1 MSALPPQIAALFAA
15 DPERGSQ
22 SGDCWSLTSVQRDVA
37 VVQHLTSN
45 AFSCSQ
51 DGPTEFEGQGFSAHV
66 IFVRSGE
73 LSVGQ
78 CGHRRTLVAGDIF
91 VCCAW
96 LPLTLDAS
104 DALDALIITLP
115 GWWALQRIMDHFQIL
130 PHLYV
135 GRTYFAAPIILAL
148 AQRLFDMNDASD
160 AEASQGLVMIAD
172 LMRTALAACVDADK
186 VLPRAQGRMG
196 EILWFVA
203 RNLEK
208 HGLSAQDAAASLKCS
223 VRTIYKACAAYKTSF
238 SAVVTETRLV
248 TAQYQLLRTNERVS
262 EIAYGVGFASLSH
275 FSRLFRARFGM
286 PAKEMRRPKVHR
298 RSTDRT
304 RGEKYQP
311 ERLPGQK
318 KRRELK

>member
-1 MSALPPQIAALFAA
+1 MSAQPPQIAALFAA
-15 DPERGSQ
+15 DPVRGWQ
-22 SGDCWSLTSVQRDVA
+22 SGDGWRVDSVRRDVA
-37 VVQHLTSN
+37 IIHHLTSN
-45 AFSCSQ
+45 AFACSL
-51 DGPTEFEGQGFSAHV
+51 DGATEFDGRGFSAHF

-78 CGHRRTLVAGDIF
+78 CGHRRTLSGGDIF

-96 LPLTLDAS
+96 QPLTLDAS
-104 DALDALIITLP
+104 DRLDALVITVP
-115 GWWALQRIMDHFQIL
+115 GWWALQRIMDQFQIL

-135 GRTYFAAPIILAL
+135 GKTYFAAPIISDL
-148 AQRLFDMNDASD
+148 AQRLFDLNDATD

-172 LMRTALAACVDADK
+172 LMRTALAARVEADK

-203 RNLEK
+203 RNVEK
-208 HGLSAQDAAASLKCS
+208 RGLSAQDAAASLKCS

-248 TAQYQLLRTNERVS
+248 TAQYQLMRTNERVS

-275 FSRLFRARFGM
+275 FSRLFRARFGIS
-286 PAKEMRRPKVHR
+286 AKEMRAAKV
-298 RSTDRT
+298 S
-304 RGEKYQP
+304 QV
-311 ERLPGQK
+311 LS
-318 KRRELK
+318 

>member
-1 MSALPPQIAALFAA
+1 MSAQPPQIAAIFAA
-15 DPERGSQ
+15 DPVGGLQ
-22 SGDCWSLTSVQRDVA
+22 SGDGWRVDSVRRDLA
-37 VVQHLTSN
+37 VIHHLTSN
-45 AFSCSQ
+45 AFTCSS
-51 DGPTEFEGQGFSAHV
+51 DGAMEFDGRGFSAHF

-78 CGHRRTLVAGDIF
+78 CGHRHTLSGGDIF

-96 LPLTLDAS
+96 LPLILDAS
-104 DALDALIITLP
+104 DGLDALIITLP
-115 GWWALQRIMDHFQIL
+115 GWWALQRIMDQFQIL

-135 GRTYFAAPIILAL
+135 GKTYFAAPIISAL
-148 AQRLFDMNDASD
+148 AQRLFDLNDPSD

-196 EILWFVA
+196 QILWFVA

-208 HGLSAQDAAASLKCS
+208 RGLSAQDAAASLKCS

-248 TAQYQLLRTNERVS
+248 AAQYQLLRTNERVS
-262 EIAYGVGFASLSH
+262 EIAYGVGFTSLSH
-275 FSRLFRARFGM
+275 FSRLFRARFGI
-286 PAKEMRRPKVHR
+286 PAKEMRNAKDSQGLH
-298 RSTDRT
+298 
-304 RGEKYQP
+304 
-311 ERLPGQK
+311 
-318 KRRELK
+318 